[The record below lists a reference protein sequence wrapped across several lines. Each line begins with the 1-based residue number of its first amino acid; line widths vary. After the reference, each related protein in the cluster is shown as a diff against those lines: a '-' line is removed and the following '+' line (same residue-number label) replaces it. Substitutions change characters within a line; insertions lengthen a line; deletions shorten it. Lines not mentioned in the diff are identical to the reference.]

1 MKRFIMNKF
10 LNIYQLPTGYQV
22 RIGKKTKAF
31 NAKLTNDDAL
41 HLALSF
47 RLEMYKNG
55 FVPANWLVGEFLP
68 QGIRIADRKSSSR
81 CSIRTKEDRKPAQI
95 EAHWSRFKDLN
106 EVHDFLRS
114 EYTRWCNE
122 HNEMAKLYNQR
133 RYDLLLAVAQKEMEQ
148 QVPILTSMTCFDVSL
163 WNKCVAIIDS
173 QKAITTNESNQ
184 LSAHQTET
192 EKYVDLSDQ
201 FSVHV
206 PNQLEKYLS
215 PEIIQEVLDPVYDII
230 HKDNHASLT
239 LTPKVKLRS
248 NNINDMLIRLKP
260 NRNARGAICAPFN
273 IDTENYESFLDFTIP
288 ESWEG
293 LPLNPSTT
301 VINLASHNGI
311 IQATTLLAR
320 ASFLFMGYMQKQ
332 RMLQSGKSREVD
344 FLPLKIT
351 EKNLTCAADSIYQEL
366 LSKVG
371 RKKWDLTD
379 KCEEAL
385 QRWDYKSVCDV
396 YEDKF
401 GTAVEMGG
409 WNCFMPKVDDSNET
423 IRRLQLL
430 VLVSK
435 IERNLKKIG
444 YSDVENITENVTNE
458 EKKSLETQMPK
469 ELVERFERLKDKIY
483 LERSYP
489 LVNPRSLRTPTP
501 QKVFLAACKHC
512 GRVPKKSFYQKNDLW
527 FGTIQCLNH
536 KNEAVS
542 GKKQFEAELHELVI
556 QWQKQNLSNFHF
568 EETLMWGLSKLAKE
582 SLPNK
587 LEPFLKQAKE
597 YLSDMIEYN
606 RLAEQLP
613 KRISGNPGKS
623 FMKRIYSNYLW
634 VTFFWEA
641 YEQKFKN
648 D

>member
-1 MKRFIMNKF
+1 MNKF

-41 HLALSF
+41 DLALSF
-47 RLEMYKNG
+47 RLDMYKNG

-68 QGIRIADRKSSSR
+68 QGIKIADRTSFSR
-81 CSIRTKEDRKPAQI
+81 CTIRTKENRKPTQI
-95 EAHWSRFKDLN
+95 EARWSRFKDLN
-106 EVHDFLRS
+106 EVHAFLKS
-114 EYTRWCNE
+114 EYDRWCSE
-122 HNEMAKLYNQR
+122 HNEIAKLYNQR
-133 RYDLLLAVAQKEMEQ
+133 RYDLLLATAQKEMEQ
-148 QVPILTSMTCFDVSL
+148 QVPIFTSMTCFDVSL
-163 WNKCVAIIDS
+163 WNECVAIIDRK
-173 QKAITTNESNQ
+173 KAITTNESNQ
-184 LSAHQTET
+184 LTAHQTET

-215 PEIIQEVLDPVYDII
+215 SETLQEVLDPVYDII
-230 HKDNHASLT
+230 HNDNHASLT
-239 LTPKVKLRS
+239 LRPKVKLS
-248 NNINDMLIRLKP
+248 SDNINDLIINIKP
-260 NRNARGAICAPFN
+260 NRNARGAICAPFS
-273 IDTENYESFLDFTIP
+273 IDTENDESFLDFTIP
-288 ESWEG
+288 ESQGG
-293 LPLNPSTT
+293 LPLNPSAA

-385 QRWDYKSVCDV
+385 QRWDYKNVCDV

-401 GTAVEMGG
+401 GTAVEMGD
-409 WNCFMPKVDDSNET
+409 WNCFMPKVDNSNET
-423 IRRLQLL
+423 IRQLQLL

-444 YSDVENITENVTNE
+444 CGYVENVTDDVTND
-458 EKKSLETQMPK
+458 EKKIPETQIPK
-469 ELVERFERLKDKIY
+469 ELVERFERLKDKLY
-483 LERSYP
+483 LEQSYP
-489 LVNPRSLRTPTP
+489 LVNPRSLRTPAP

-512 GRVPKKSFYQKNDLW
+512 GRIPNKSFHQKNGVW

-542 GKKQFEAELHELVI
+542 GKKLFEAELHEIVI
-556 QWQKQNLSNFHF
+556 QWQRQNLSNFHF
-568 EETLMWGLSKLAKE
+568 EDTFIWGLSRLAKE
-582 SLPNK
+582 SFSSK

-597 YLSDMIEYN
+597 YLSDMTEYN
-606 RLAEQLP
+606 NLAEQLP
-613 KRISGNPGKS
+613 KRISDSPGKS
-623 FMKRIYSNYLW
+623 FVKRIYANYLW
-634 VTFFWEA
+634 ATFFLEA
-641 YEQKFKN
+641 YEQKFNN